1 MNYKHLIRGGHE
13 LPISVST
20 DGTAMSLR
28 SVYYKAG
35 GANFVLKR
43 NDGFNETGIMI
54 IYEI

>member
-1 MNYKHLIRGGHE
+1 MNYKHLIRGGYE
-13 LPISVST
+13 LPISASN

-28 SVYYKAG
+28 SVYYKAC